1 VLPLYF
7 KHSNFSSFARQL
19 NFYGFRKLRSDPI
32 LTSDL
37 DPQTSC
43 FVRFYHENFQ
53 KNKPEL
59 LHEIKR
65 ATKSELQS
73 KDDVESLKGE
83 VMRLKEELQSA
94 TTDYDRR
101 LAELS
106 YDCAR
111 RISATNAELEKLQV
125 MVTTLVAKKDGD
137 GRVGAPA
144 ADLLQSLSQV
154 AAVSLQNQQGLLAVA
169 NSSEKRSFNDVD
181 IDNRVATKPRL
192 D

>member
-83 VMRLKEELQSA
+83 VMRIKEELQSA
-94 TTDYDRR
+94 TTD
-101 LAELS
+101 
-106 YDCAR
+106 
-111 RISATNAELEKLQV
+111 
-125 MVTTLVAKKDGD
+125 
-137 GRVGAPA
+137 
-144 ADLLQSLSQV
+144 
-154 AAVSLQNQQGLLAVA
+154 
-169 NSSEKRSFNDVD
+169 
-181 IDNRVATKPRL
+181 
-192 D
+192 